1 MASREHALKHP
12 VWEGR
17 EAEFL
22 PLCSTSESD
31 SANLDHMA
39 EFMMRGGVDPQ
50 EALMVLVPEAYRNHP
65 ELATSYPQVPSLSHA
80 LPLMHVQR
88 TPGVGCAT
96 SALKASWV
104 LGAGKICSLSQTPP
118 GHGRYH
124 PSRLHGITTG
134 RTALQL
140 AAPCLP
146 AQHSCAM
153 EASQVAAVF
162 AVLSVNRCLLHD
174 CHPTAPS
181 AGSCSFDLGCAHTR
195 QNV

>member
-65 ELATSYPQVPSLSHA
+65 ELATSYPQVLSSSQHN
-80 LPLMHVQR
+80 HH
-88 TPGVGCAT
+88 CAT
-96 SALKASWV
+96 L
-104 LGAGKICSLSQTPP
+104 
-118 GHGRYH
+118 RYN
-124 PSRLHGITTG
+124 SRQK
-134 RTALQL
+134 R
-140 AAPCLP
+140 
-146 AQHSCAM
+146 
-153 EASQVAAVF
+153 
-162 AVLSVNRCLLHD
+162 
-174 CHPTAPS
+174 
-181 AGSCSFDLGCAHTR
+181 
-195 QNV
+195 